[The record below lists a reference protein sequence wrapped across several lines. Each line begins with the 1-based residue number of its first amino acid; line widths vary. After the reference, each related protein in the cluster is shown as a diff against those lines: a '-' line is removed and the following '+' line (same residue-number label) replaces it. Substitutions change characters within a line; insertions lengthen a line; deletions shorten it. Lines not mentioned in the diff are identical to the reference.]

1 MPAVVFNS
9 LEYAAFLPAV
19 AIAYWR
25 MGHRPRLWLLL
36 AASYV
41 FYGSW
46 DWRFLSLIIV
56 STVVDFLVARGI
68 EASDDDRRRKR
79 LLLVSL
85 GVNLGILGF
94 FKYFGFF
101 VDSAEELLAGMGLG
115 VSGPTLEILLPVG
128 ISFYTF
134 QTLSYTLDVY
144 RRRLEPT
151 RDWLV
156 FAVFVA
162 FFPQLVAG
170 PIERARHL
178 LPQFQTP
185 RPALMRDDVTSA
197 LHLIGLGLVKKVVVA
212 DGLAPHVNEAFAT
225 SGEAGW
231 VTLLVG
237 MIGFSLQIYGD
248 FSGYSDIARGSAR
261 LLGIDVMQNFTQPY
275 LSRDI
280 GEFWR
285 RWHVSLST
293 WLRDYLYIPLGG
305 NRGTRLLTYRNLFL
319 TMLLGGLWHGAA
331 WTFVVWG
338 AIHGILL
345 GLNRL
350 RGKRVDEAVPVTW
363 ADLPA
368 VVWTWMLAA
377 GAFVVF
383 RAASMSQATEV
394 LGGILTLRA
403 GPVLQDGVAA
413 LVVLGGL
420 MVAIDLVQRVMGDE
434 VAVLRWPTI
443 PRSFAH
449 GMAAVGLIVFSGGA
463 PVPFIYFQF

>member
-1 MPAVVFNS
+1 MVFNS

-25 MGHRPRLWLLL
+25 MGHRARLWLLL
-36 AASYV
+36 AASYA

-46 DWRFLSLIIV
+46 DWRFLSLIIL
-56 STVVDFLVARGI
+56 STIVDFLVARGI
-68 EASDDDRRRKR
+68 AASDDDRRRKR

-101 VDSAEELLAGMGLG
+101 VDSAEEMLAGVGLG
-115 VSGPTLEILLPVG
+115 VSGPTLDILLPVG

-185 RPALMRDDVTSA
+185 RPVPTRDDVWSS

-212 DGLAPHVNEAFAT
+212 DGLAPHVNTAFAT

-231 VTLLVG
+231 VALLVA
-237 MIGFSLQIYGD
+237 MFAFSLQIYGD

-261 LLGIDVMQNFTQPY
+261 LLGIDVMQNFTQPH
-275 LSRDI
+275 LSRNI

-293 WLRDYLYIPLGG
+293 WLRDYVYIPLGG
-305 NRGTRLLTYRNLFL
+305 SRGARVLTYRNLFL
-319 TMLLGGLWHGAA
+319 TMLIGGLWHGAA

-345 GLNRL
+345 GINHL
-350 RGKRVDEAVPVTW
+350 RGKRVDDDAAVGW

-368 VVWTWMLAA
+368 LLWTWTLVA
-377 GAFVVF
+377 GALVVF
-383 RAASMSQATEV
+383 RSGSMSQVAEV
-394 LGGILTLRA
+394 FTGILTLRA
-403 GPVLQDGVAA
+403 GPVPQDAVVA
-413 LVVLGGL
+413 LLVLGGL
-420 MVAIDLVQRVMGDE
+420 MFAIDLLQRAMGDE